1 MPFPA
6 QPSLKAS
13 LVWGLQGNFCWN
25 WQNTQHL
32 KSSKSS
38 ELSFYCLL
46 NAKSPLLKHVVIVS
60 HTLIHPLVHTVLAR
74 ALGFTSVP
82 VQSLPNSPDSAVLPT
97 LSLPVS
103 WLVVPKNDVSKHI
116 YKLWKH
122 TCISDR
128 CMGFIYPVRVQGPW
142 NYELLIIPLNYL
154 APRSVYGSLIRY
166 WL

>member
-6 QPSLKAS
+6 QPSLRAS
-13 LVWGLQGNFCWN
+13 LVWVLQGNFCWN

-32 KSSKSS
+32 QSSKSP
-38 ELSFYCLL
+38 ELSFFYLCEI
-46 NAKSPLLKHVVIVS
+46 SPAWPCS
-60 HTLIHPLVHTVLAR
+60 HRLTHINSFSGAHSWAR
-74 ALGFTSVP
+74 ALGFMSVP
-82 VQSLPNSPDSAVLPT
+82 VPRSLPNSPDSAVLPT
-97 LSLPVS
+97 LSFPVS
-103 WLVVPKNDVSKHI
+103 WLAVPKNNVSKHI
-116 YKLWKH
+116 CKLCKH

-128 CMGFIYPVRVQGPW
+128 CMGFIHPVRVRGLW